1 MRDIFVSS
9 LIQKQKMETLT
20 RKQKIFN
27 FPVVKILLAL
37 LTFMAVVIIGQ
48 QIAAKLLALTPLDRD
63 YRNLL
68 KGLFVSFSCIFSYIL
83 FFKKYDKRT
92 ITEFATKGL
101 AKNLLIGISIGFI
114 LQSCTILVMY
124 LNGNY
129 SIVNINPVSFIL
141 IPFTIMFTVA
151 IIEEI
156 LVRGII
162 FRIVEEKLGSYISL
176 TISSVLF
183 GILHLANP
191 HGTLISGI
199 CITMAGFMLG
209 AAFIY
214 SRNLWFPI
222 ALHFAWNF
230 TQSGIYGAITSGNEK
245 TNSLL
250 EAKIQGPEFITG
262 GEFGPEGSIQAI
274 VFCALGTILLLALS
288 RKQNRI
294 IKPYWKN

>member
-1 MRDIFVSS
+1 
-9 LIQKQKMETLT
+9 METLT

-27 FPVVKILLAL
+27 FPIVKIVLAL

-48 QIAAKLLALTPLDRD
+48 QIAVKLLALTPLEKD

-68 KGLFVSFSCIFSYIL
+68 KGLFVSFSCILSYIL
-83 FFKKYDKRT
+83 FFKKYDKRA
-92 ITEFATKGL
+92 ITEFSAKGL
-101 AKNLLIGISIGFI
+101 AKNLTIGILIGFV
-114 LQSCTILVMY
+114 LQSFTILVMY

-129 SIVNINPVSFIL
+129 SVVNINPVSFIL
-141 IPFTIMFTVA
+141 IPFAIMFTVA

-183 GILHLANP
+183 GVFHLANP

-199 CITMAGFMLG
+199 CITTAGFMLG

-230 TQSGIYGAITSGNEK
+230 TQSGIFGAITSGNEK
-245 TNSLL
+245 TSSLL

-274 VFCALGTILLLALS
+274 VFCALGTILLLVLS
-288 RKQNRI
+288 QKQNKI
-294 IKPYWKN
+294 IPPYWKK

>member
-1 MRDIFVSS
+1 
-9 LIQKQKMETLT
+9 METLT

-27 FPVVKILLAL
+27 FPVVKIVLAL

-48 QIAAKLLALTPLDRD
+48 QIAVKLLALTPLEKD

-68 KGLFVSFSCIFSYIL
+68 KGLFVSFSCILSYIL
-83 FFKKYDKRT
+83 FFKKYDKRA
-92 ITEFATKGL
+92 ITEFSAKGL
-101 AKNLLIGISIGFI
+101 AKNLTIGILIGFV
-114 LQSCTILVMY
+114 LQSFTILVMY

-129 SIVNINPVSFIL
+129 CVVNINPVSFIL
-141 IPFTIMFTVA
+141 IPFAIMFTVA

-183 GILHLANP
+183 GIFHLANP
-191 HGTLISGI
+191 HGTIISGI
-199 CITMAGFMLG
+199 CITTAGFMLG

-230 TQSGIYGAITSGNEK
+230 TQSGIFGAITSGNEK
-245 TNSLL
+245 TSSLL

-288 RKQNRI
+288 QKQNKI
-294 IKPYWKN
+294 ITPYWKK

>member
-1 MRDIFVSS
+1 
-9 LIQKQKMETLT
+9 METLT
-20 RKQKIFN
+20 LKQKTFN
-27 FPVVKILLAL
+27 SPITKIILAL
-37 LTFMAVVIIGQ
+37 LTFMAVVIISQ
-48 QIAAKLLALTPLDRD
+48 QIAVKLLALTPLEKD

-68 KGLFVSFSCIFSYIL
+68 KGLFVSALCIFSYVL

-92 ITEFATKGL
+92 ITEFSIKGL
-101 AKNLLIGISIGFI
+101 PKNLILGTFIGFT
-114 LQSCTILVMY
+114 LQSLTILVIY
-124 LNGNY
+124 LNGSY
-129 SIVNINPVSFIL
+129 SVVNINPISFIL

-156 LVRGII
+156 LMRGII
-162 FRIVEEKLGSYISL
+162 FRIVEEKLGTYISL

-183 GILHLANP
+183 GIFHLANP
-191 HGTLISGI
+191 HGTLISAI

-250 EAKIQGPEFITG
+250 NAKIQGPEFITG

-274 VFCALGTILLLALS
+274 LFCAIGAFVLLALS
-288 RKQNRI
+288 RKENKI
-294 IKPYWKN
+294 IKPYWKK

>member
-1 MRDIFVSS
+1 
-9 LIQKQKMETLT
+9 METLT

-27 FPVVKILLAL
+27 FPIVKIVLAL

-48 QIAAKLLALTPLDRD
+48 QIAVKLLALTPLEKD

-83 FFKKYDKRT
+83 FFKKYDKRAL
-92 ITEFATKGL
+92 TEFSVNGL
-101 AKNLLIGISIGFI
+101 AKNLTIGILIGFV
-114 LQSCTILVMY
+114 LQSFTILVMY

-129 SIVNINPVSFIL
+129 SVVNINPVSFIL
-141 IPFTIMFTVA
+141 IPFAIMFTVA

-162 FRIVEEKLGSYISL
+162 FRILEEKLGSYISL

-183 GILHLANP
+183 GIFHLANP

-199 CITMAGFMLG
+199 CITTAGFMLA

-214 SRNLWFPI
+214 SRNLWMPI

-230 TQSGIYGAITSGNEK
+230 TQSGIFGAITSGNEK
-245 TNSLL
+245 TSSLL

-288 RKQNRI
+288 QKQNKI
-294 IKPYWKN
+294 IPPYWKK

>member
-1 MRDIFVSS
+1 
-9 LIQKQKMETLT
+9 METLT
-20 RKQKIFN
+20 LKQKTFN
-27 FPVVKILLAL
+27 SPITKIILAL
-37 LTFMAVVIIGQ
+37 LTFMAVVIISQ
-48 QIAAKLLALTPLDRD
+48 QIAVKLLALTPLEKD

-68 KGLFVSFSCIFSYIL
+68 KGLFVSALCIFSYIL
-83 FFKKYDKRT
+83 FFKRYDKRT
-92 ITEFATKGL
+92 IEEFSRKGI
-101 AKNLLIGISIGFI
+101 AKNLILGTLIGFT
-114 LQSCTILVMY
+114 LQSLTILVIY

-129 SIVNINPVSFIL
+129 SVLNINPISFIL

-183 GILHLANP
+183 GVFHLANP
-191 HGTLISGI
+191 HGTLISAI

-250 EAKIQGPEFITG
+250 NAKIQGPEFITG

-274 VFCALGTILLLALS
+274 LFCALGAIILLALS
-288 RKQNRI
+288 RKQNKI

>member
-1 MRDIFVSS
+1 
-9 LIQKQKMETLT
+9 METLT

-27 FPVVKILLAL
+27 FPIVKIVLAL
-37 LTFMAVVIIGQ
+37 LTFMTVVIIGQ
-48 QIAAKLLALTPLDRD
+48 QIAVKLLALTPLEKD

-83 FFKKYDKRT
+83 FFKKYDKRA
-92 ITEFATKGL
+92 ITEFSVNGL
-101 AKNLLIGISIGFI
+101 AKNLTIGILIGFV
-114 LQSCTILVMY
+114 LQSFTILVMY

-129 SIVNINPVSFIL
+129 SVVNINPVSFIL
-141 IPFTIMFTVA
+141 IPFAIMFTVA

-162 FRIVEEKLGSYISL
+162 FRILEEKLGSYISL

-183 GILHLANP
+183 GIFHLANP

-199 CITMAGFMLG
+199 CITTAGFMLG

-214 SRNLWFPI
+214 SRNLWMPI

-230 TQSGIYGAITSGNEK
+230 TQSGIFGAITSGNEK
-245 TNSLL
+245 TSSLL

-288 RKQNRI
+288 QKQNKI
-294 IKPYWKN
+294 ILPYWKK

>member
-1 MRDIFVSS
+1 
-9 LIQKQKMETLT
+9 METLT

-48 QIAAKLLALTPLDRD
+48 QIAVKLLALTSLDKD

-83 FFKKYDKRT
+83 FFKKYEKRT
-92 ITEFATKGL
+92 ITEFSTKGL
-101 AKNLLIGISIGFI
+101 AKNISIGALIGFV
-114 LQSCTILVMY
+114 LQSLTILVIY
-124 LNGNY
+124 LNGSY
-129 SIVNINPVSFIL
+129 SVVNINPVSFIL

-176 TISSVLF
+176 TISAVLF
-183 GILHLANP
+183 GVFHLTNP
-191 HGTLISGI
+191 HGTLISAI
-199 CITMAGFMLG
+199 CITTAGFLFG
-209 AAFIY
+209 AIFMY
-214 SRNLWFPI
+214 SRNLWMPI

-230 TQSGIYGAITSGNEK
+230 TQSGIFGAITSGNEK
-245 TNSLL
+245 TSSLL

-262 GEFGPEGSIQAI
+262 GEFGPEGSVQAI
-274 VFCALGTILLLALS
+274 IFCAAATIILLVLNH
-288 RKQNRI
+288 KQNKI
-294 IKPYWKN
+294 IKPYWAK

>member
-1 MRDIFVSS
+1 
-9 LIQKQKMETLT
+9 METLT

-27 FPVVKILLAL
+27 FPVVKIFLAL

-48 QIAAKLLALTPLDRD
+48 QIAVKLLALTSLDKD

-83 FFKKYDKRT
+83 FFKKYEKRT
-92 ITEFATKGL
+92 ITEFSTKGL
-101 AKNLLIGISIGFI
+101 AKNISIGALIGFI
-114 LQSCTILVMY
+114 LQSLTILVIY
-124 LNGNY
+124 LNGSY
-129 SIVNINPVSFIL
+129 SVVNINPVSFIL

-176 TISSVLF
+176 TISAVLF
-183 GILHLANP
+183 GVFHLANP
-191 HGTLISGI
+191 HGTLISAI
-199 CITMAGFMLG
+199 CITTAGFLFG
-209 AAFIY
+209 AIFMY
-214 SRNLWFPI
+214 SRNLWMPI

-230 TQSGIYGAITSGNEK
+230 TQSGIFGAITSGNEK
-245 TNSLL
+245 TSSLL

-274 VFCALGTILLLALS
+274 IFCAAATIILLVLNH
-288 RKQNRI
+288 KQNKI
-294 IKPYWKN
+294 IKPYWAK

>member
-1 MRDIFVSS
+1 
-9 LIQKQKMETLT
+9 METLT

-27 FPVVKILLAL
+27 FPVVKIVLAL

-48 QIAAKLLALTPLDRD
+48 QIAVKLLALTPLEKD

-68 KGLFVSFSCIFSYIL
+68 KGLFVSFSCILSYIL
-83 FFKKYDKRT
+83 FFKKYDKRA
-92 ITEFATKGL
+92 ITEFSAKGL
-101 AKNLLIGISIGFI
+101 AKNLTIGILIGFV
-114 LQSCTILVMY
+114 LQSFTILVMY

-129 SIVNINPVSFIL
+129 SVVNINPVSFIL
-141 IPFTIMFTVA
+141 IPFAIMFTVA

-183 GILHLANP
+183 GIFHLANP
-191 HGTLISGI
+191 HGTIISGI
-199 CITMAGFMLG
+199 CITTAGFMLG

-214 SRNLWFPI
+214 SRNLWMPI

-230 TQSGIYGAITSGNEK
+230 TQSGIFGAITSGNEK
-245 TNSLL
+245 TSSLL

-288 RKQNRI
+288 QKQNKI
-294 IKPYWKN
+294 IPPYWKK

>member
-1 MRDIFVSS
+1 
-9 LIQKQKMETLT
+9 METLT
-20 RKQKIFN
+20 LKQKTFN
-27 FPVVKILLAL
+27 SPITKIILAL
-37 LTFMAVVIIGQ
+37 LTFMAVVIISQ
-48 QIAAKLLALTPLDRD
+48 QIAVKLLALTALEKD

-68 KGLFVSFSCIFSYIL
+68 KGLFVSALCIFSYIL
-83 FFKKYDKRT
+83 FFKKYDKRA
-92 ITEFATKGL
+92 IEEFSTKRL
-101 AKNLLIGISIGFI
+101 AKNLILGTLIGFT
-114 LQSCTILVMY
+114 LQSLTILVIY
-124 LNGNY
+124 LNGSYNVV
-129 SIVNINPVSFIL
+129 SINPISFIL

-162 FRIVEEKLGSYISL
+162 LRIVEEKLGSYISL
-176 TISSVLF
+176 IISSVLF
-183 GILHLANP
+183 GIFHLANP
-191 HGTLISGI
+191 HGTLISAI

-250 EAKIQGPEFITG
+250 NAKIQGPEFITG

-274 VFCALGTILLLALS
+274 LFCAVGAFVLLALS
-288 RKQNRI
+288 RKENKI
-294 IKPYWKN
+294 IRPYWKK